1 METPDTTCGSIA
13 GIRHSATWMSK
24 SCRSPTGHIELPPEH
39 RSRSNELRSRSVEVI
54 SGEDR
59 FRIDADAIRSA
70 SWLKRIAGIVGRADA
85 QAPRPGRITFR
96 VRNHGW
102 TEESPLSFM
111 HERVGGWS
119 YVIAT
124 DGQCVEM
131 LEDDYQQLPIGLVG
145 RHGRCRYDPASKNR
159 LVAACLEPFASVAR
173 LALEHRVNANLLC
186 KWIKKRAEPAS
197 RPVLITGD
205 YPSSV

>member
-1 METPDTTCGSIA
+1 MRFDRWNTAFCDMDVQILSLSYRTHRVTA
-13 GIRHSATWMSK
+13 GTQE
-24 SCRSPTGHIELPPEH
+24 P
-39 RSRSNELRSRSVEVI
+39 RSNELRSRSVEVI

-70 SWLKRIAGIVGRADA
+70 SWMKRIAGIVGRADA

>member
-1 METPDTTCGSIA
+1 MRFDRWNTAFCDMDVQILSLSYRTHRVTA
-13 GIRHSATWMSK
+13 GTQE
-24 SCRSPTGHIELPPEH
+24 P
-39 RSRSNELRSRSVEVI
+39 RSNELRSRSVEVI

-124 DGQCVEM
+124 DGQYVEM

-159 LVAACLEPFASVAR
+159 LVAACLEPS
-173 LALEHRVNANLLC
+173 HR
-186 KWIKKRAEPAS
+186 
-197 RPVLITGD
+197 
-205 YPSSV
+205 